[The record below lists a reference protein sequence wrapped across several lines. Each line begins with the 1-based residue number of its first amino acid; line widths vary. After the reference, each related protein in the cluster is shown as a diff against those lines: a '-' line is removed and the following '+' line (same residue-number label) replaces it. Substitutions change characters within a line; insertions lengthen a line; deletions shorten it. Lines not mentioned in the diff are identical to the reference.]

1 MTYLGRYSSLHAH
14 RFSLTAI
21 PCAASLCAILLP
33 AATIAAQNPLPSSVP
48 GTPLPAPTT
57 SMSVPAGYSMHSSV
71 DMGGRIANTAGS
83 DAMYSTL
90 VNLQSGPRVSGQTF
104 ELRALPGNKN
114 PLVDSLKLF
123 STGYGGDPNLL
134 THLDFYKG
142 KLYEFSGVFR
152 RDRSYFDYDLLANP
166 NIPGGQSIP
175 IGSSTAPVGQFAWP
189 QVLQSPVLLNTVRRM
204 TDTKLTILPLAKVS
218 FRFGYSQNVFEGP
231 SLSPGYA
238 MTTSESALNNEAL
251 LQEYL
256 RDSSDDWTGA
266 VEWKPFRQTHITFEE
281 QVTHI
286 KADSFFTLAPSSLI
300 VQEADGTR
308 VAVGNYYSQ
317 TPGIG
322 CNTSSMV
329 NPTTILYPA
338 QTPGGLPIIDPACD
352 VISSYLRSQP
362 TRFLY
367 STESLRFQSSSIRN
381 LTMTGDVRYTQANM
395 NMPNYYENFEGL
407 AGAVRSIV
415 YTGAANAHRDVFSAD
430 YGVVWQVAKNFSLS
444 DQVDYNIAH
453 QPGVLNFNPGATL
466 STPTTA
472 GHETINYNGPLTP
485 GTAIGINGTSAG
497 TTPNYF
503 GQKFLINNLVGSWD
517 ATSRVILSL
526 GWRHTEHDIQEG
538 IPALAST
545 TPLAVSIN
553 ENTGIFTAAL
563 RPANN
568 WSINGSIEA
577 GYADNVLTPVAPRQT
592 WHYRIRTQYKPRPW
606 ATVSGTY
613 NDLERHN
620 NTNNVNS
627 TTYFGPLDHV
637 DHSRVFG
644 LGAVVAPNEHY
655 EFDISYAYSDV
666 YTATNICYTSGATAT
681 LPGTATVTSSGAP
694 NICPQSVRGSSPTQ
708 YEWYARD
715 FQNAPTNFGS
725 AAITLVPTKTVHAS
739 LGYRI
744 SAVDGSR
751 FFTDAR
757 DVNGSL
763 NSKYQSPYVNLA
775 WTFRNAWTWKAG
787 YDFYGY
793 GEGGP
798 SGPENCSTS
807 STTTST
813 IVPCTSLPYPTGLT
827 ETSAGLTAPRNFHA
841 SNVTLGLHYEF

>member
-1 MTYLGRYSSLHAH
+1 MTHSAT
-14 RFSLTAI
+14 FSLVRAQGPFAARIPLAI
-21 PCAASLCAILLP
+21 GLCAILLP
-33 AATIAAQNPLPSSVP
+33 AVASGQNPTPAA
-48 GTPLPAPTT
+48 PLPAPATT
-57 SMSVPAGYSMHSSV
+57 VSVPTGYSVHNTV
-71 DMGGRIANTAGS
+71 DLGGRIADNSGS
-83 DAMYSTL
+83 AAMYSTL
-90 VNLQSGPRVSGQTF
+90 VNLQSGPRVQGETF
-104 ELRALPGNKN
+104 TLRALPGTKN
-114 PLVDSLKLF
+114 PLVDSLSIF
-123 STGYGGDPNLL
+123 STGFGGDPNLVTRL
-134 THLDFYKG
+134 NAYKG
-142 KLYEFSGVFR
+142 KDWEFSGVFR

-175 IGSSTAPVGQFAWP
+175 IGPSTAPVGQFAWP
-189 QVLQSPVLLNTVRRM
+189 QVLQSPVLFNTVRRM
-204 TDTKLTILPLAKVS
+204 TDTKLTLLPLSKVT

-231 SLSPGYA
+231 TLSPSFA
-238 MTTSESALNNEAL
+238 MTTSEAALNDEAL
-251 LQEYL
+251 LQEYM
-256 RDSSDDWTGA
+256 RQSSDDWSGSI
-266 VEWKPFRQTHITFEE
+266 EWKPLTQTHVTFEE

-286 KADSFFTLAPSSLI
+286 KGDSFFTLAPSSLI
-300 VQEADGTR
+300 VQEASGQR

-322 CNTSSMV
+322 CNTSSMA
-329 NPTTILYPA
+329 NPSTILYPA
-338 QTPGGLPIIDPACD
+338 QTPGGLPVIDPACD

-362 TRFLY
+362 TRILY
-367 STESLRFQSSSIRN
+367 PTEMLRFQSSSIRT
-381 LTMTGDVRYTQANM
+381 LTMTGDVRYTQASM

-415 YTGAANAHRDVFSAD
+415 YTGAATANRSVFSAD
-430 YGVVWQVAKNFSLS
+430 YGVVWQIAKKFSLTE
-444 DQVDYNIAH
+444 QVNYNNAH
-453 QPGVLNFNPGATL
+453 QPGTLNFNPGATL

-472 GHETINYNGPLTP
+472 GNETIDYNGTLKA
-485 GTAIGINGTSAG
+485 GTANGINGTSAG
-497 TTPNYF
+497 ITPNYF
-503 GQKFLINNLVGSWD
+503 GQKFLINNLVASWD
-517 ATSRVILSL
+517 ATDRVVLTL
-526 GWRHTEHDIQEG
+526 GWHHTEQDIQEG

-553 ENTGIFTAAL
+553 ENMAVFTAAV

-568 WSINGSIEA
+568 LSINGSIEG

-592 WHYRIRTQYKPRPW
+592 WHYRIRTLYRPKPW
-606 ATVSGTY
+606 ATLSGTY

-620 NTNNVNS
+620 NTNNIANN
-627 TTYFGPLDHV
+627 TWTGLPLDHV

-644 LGAVVAPNEHY
+644 VGAVIAPNEHY
-655 EFDISYAYSDV
+655 EFDVSYAYSDV
-666 YTATNICYTSGATAT
+666 YTATNICYTSGATST
-681 LPGTATVTSSGAP
+681 LPGTATVTASGAP

-715 FQNAPTNFGS
+715 FQDAPTNFGS
-725 AAITLVPTKTVHAS
+725 AAVTFIPNKSVHAS

-757 DVNGSL
+757 DVNGSI

-775 WTFRNAWTWKAG
+775 WTFRKAWTWKAG

-798 SGPENCSTS
+798 SGPESCSTS
-807 STTTST
+807 STPTST

-827 ETSAGLTAPRNFHA
+827 ESSAGLTAPRNFHA
-841 SNVTLGLHYEF
+841 NHVTLGLHYEF